1 MYTNDKIYP
10 PLHSLNKVK
19 SNHYDSLDGLR
30 AYAAIGIVMMH
41 VLANVVVKPS
51 ENYLT
56 EVIIPYF
63 TNFTLL
69 FMVVSAFSVCC
80 GYYDRVR
87 NGTMRPNDFYKKR
100 YRRLLP
106 FFALMVIIS
115 LAKDHDYKA
124 LCESFAN
131 LTLCFNL
138 LPNPSIETIGVG
150 WFIGTVFTFYLL
162 FPFFTFLLD
171 NRKRGWFVL
180 VVSLIFCYI
189 AIDYFSG
196 PEFVVK
202 KIDRVNIIYSAPF
215 FIAGGMIYLY
225 RDSIS
230 KVVSRYSWPMLALC
244 LLITVLRFIYRGMP
258 FGFVVFDL
266 VLFSAWLV
274 YAVGTNTWVLN
285 NRFVKYISR
294 ISLEI
299 YLCHMMAFRVV
310 EKVRLEGIIGDRDLL
325 YAVTFLI
332 TLAGAIVFSHIV
344 KFCFFPRTVDKWWK

>member
-1 MYTNDKIYP
+1 
-10 PLHSLNKVK
+10 
-19 SNHYDSLDGLR
+19 
-30 AYAAIGIVMMH
+30 MH
-41 VLANVVVKPS
+41 VLANVAVKPS

-56 EVIIPYF
+56 ETIIPFF

-69 FMVVSAFSVCC
+69 FMTVSAFSVCC
-80 GYYDRVR
+80 GYYDSVKS
-87 NGTMRPNDFYKKR
+87 GAIRPNDFYRKR

-106 FFALMVIIS
+106 FFALMTVVA
-115 LAKDHDYKA
+115 LVKDHNYGA

-138 LPNPSIETIGVG
+138 LPNPAIKTVGVG

-171 NRKRGWFVL
+171 SKKRGWFVL
-180 VVSLIFCYI
+180 AVSLIFCLI

-215 FIAGGMIYLY
+215 FIAGGMVYLY
-225 RDSIS
+225 RDSIG
-230 KVVSRYSWPMLALC
+230 KVVSRYSWAALAVC
-244 LLITVLRFIYRGMP
+244 LAVTVLRFICKGSTVLFIIP
-258 FGFVVFDL
+258 DL
-266 VLFSAWLV
+266 VLFSVWLM
-274 YAVGTNTWVLN
+274 YAVGTDTWALN
-285 NRFVKYISR
+285 NRFTKYISK

-310 EKVRLEGIIGDRDLL
+310 EKVHLENIIGSKDWL
-325 YAVTFLI
+325 YVLTFLV
-332 TLAGAIVFSHIV
+332 TLIGAIIFSHIV
-344 KFCFFPRTVDKWWK
+344 KFYLFPRTVNKWWK

>member
-1 MYTNDKIYP
+1 MHTNDKTP
-10 PLHSLNKVK
+10 HSLNKVK
-19 SNHYDSLDGLR
+19 S
-30 AYAAIGIVMMH
+30 V
-41 VLANVVVKPS
+41 
-51 ENYLT
+51 
-56 EVIIPYF
+56 
-63 TNFTLL
+63 
-69 FMVVSAFSVCC
+69 
-80 GYYDRVR
+80 
-87 NGTMRPNDFYKKR
+87 
-100 YRRLLP
+100 LP

-230 KVVSRYSWPMLALC
+230 KVVSRYSWPMLAVC

>member
-1 MYTNDKIYP
+1 MNEK
-10 PLHSLNKVK
+10 
-19 SNHYDSLDGLR
+19 
-30 AYAAIGIVMMH
+30 AYRSMAFAGTGNIAIGIVMMH
-41 VLANVVVKPS
+41 VLANIVVKPS

-80 GYYDRVR
+80 GYYGRVKD
-87 NGTMRPNDFYKKR
+87 GIMRPNDFYKKR

-124 LCESFAN
+124 MCESFAN

-138 LPNPSIETIGVG
+138 LPNPAIETVGVG

-171 NRKRGWFVL
+171 TKRRGFYVL
-180 VVSLIFCYI
+180 VISLVFCYI

-196 PEFVVK
+196 PEFVIK

-215 FIAGGMIYLY
+215 FIVGGLVFLY
-225 RDSIS
+225 KDAIN
-230 KVVSRYSWPMLALC
+230 KVV
-244 LLITVLRFIYRGMP
+244 
-258 FGFVVFDL
+258 
-266 VLFSAWLV
+266 
-274 YAVGTNTWVLN
+274 
-285 NRFVKYISR
+285 
-294 ISLEI
+294 
-299 YLCHMMAFRVV
+299 
-310 EKVRLEGIIGDRDLL
+310 
-325 YAVTFLI
+325 
-332 TLAGAIVFSHIV
+332 
-344 KFCFFPRTVDKWWK
+344 

>member
-1 MYTNDKIYP
+1 MCTNVNP
-10 PLHSLNKVK
+10 PPYSLNKVK
-19 SNHYDSLDGLR
+19 SSRYESLDGLR

-41 VLANVVVKPS
+41 VLANIVVKPS
-51 ENYLT
+51 ENYLAET
-56 EVIIPYF
+56 IIPFF

-87 NGTMRPNDFYKKR
+87 NGAMRPNDFYKKR

-225 RDSIS
+225 RDSIC
-230 KVVSRYSWPMLALC
+230 KVVSRYSWLMLAVC
-244 LLITVLRFIYRGMP
+244 LLITVLRFIYRNSTILFIIP
-258 FGFVVFDL
+258 DL
-266 VLFSAWLV
+266 ILFSVWLM
-274 YAVGTNTWVLN
+274 YAIGTNTWVLN
-285 NRFVKYISR
+285 NRFVKYISK

-310 EKVRLEGIIGDRDLL
+310 EKVRLENIIGDRDLL
-325 YAVTFLI
+325 YAVTFLM

>member
-1 MYTNDKIYP
+1 MYTDDKSHSFY
-10 PLHSLNKVK
+10 SLNNVK
-19 SNHYDSLDGLR
+19 SNRYESLDGLR

-41 VLANVVVKPS
+41 VLANVVVKPN
-51 ENYLT
+51 ENFLT
-56 EVIIPYF
+56 DVIIPFF

-80 GYYDRVR
+80 GYYDRVK

-171 NRKRGWFVL
+171 NKKRGWFVL
-180 VVSLIFCYI
+180 VVLLIFCLI

-215 FIAGGMIYLY
+215 FIAGGLIYLY
-225 RDSIS
+225 RDSIC
-230 KVVSRYSWPMLALC
+230 KVVSRYSWTVLVIC
-244 LLITVLRFIYRGMP
+244 LLVTALRFIYRGAS

-266 VLFSAWLV
+266 ALFSVWLI
-274 YAVGTNTWVLN
+274 YAVGTNTWALN
-285 NRFVKYISR
+285 NRFTKYISK

-310 EKVRLEGIIGDRDLL
+310 EKVHLENMIGNKDLL
-325 YAVTFLI
+325 YVLTFLI
-332 TLAGAIVFSHIV
+332 TLIGAIVFSHVV
-344 KFCFFPRTVDKWWK
+344 KFYLFPRTIDKWWK